1 MEATTS
7 APDAGTLILHHYDA
21 SPFSQKALLMLG
33 IKGASWCSALMPMM
47 PPKDELLALTG
58 GYRGTPVLQ
67 VGSDVYVDSQLIARE
82 LDRRLPA
89 KPLVPL
95 AHGAMERMMVRWA
108 DAFFRTSLGIV
119 LGVALPFWPEEFRR
133 DREQLFP
140 DVDFGAAAANLDH
153 ARAQYRAHAA
163 LLEEQLADGRSFL
176 MGAQPGLADVQAWPF
191 LWILRQNLPEQ
202 AAALLAGFPLLAA
215 WEARCAGIGQGDRRE
230 IAAGEALAVAL
241 ASTPT
246 TVECVDTED
255 AQGLRAG
262 QRVGVTP
269 DDTRRGE
276 VVGEVVVATPTR
288 VAIRRVHDAVG
299 EVVVHFPRAGYRVTP
314 R

>member
-1 MEATTS
+1 MDSHPTS
-7 APDAGTLILHHYDA
+7 TSLILHHYDA

-33 IKGASWCSALMPMM
+33 IKGAAWHSALMPMM

-67 VGSDVYVDSQLIARE
+67 VGSDVFVDSQLVARE
-82 LDRRLPA
+82 LDRLLPG

-108 DAFFRTSLGIV
+108 DAFFRSSLGIV

-133 DREQLFP
+133 DREHLFP
-140 DVDFGAAAANLDH
+140 DVDFAAAAANLEH

-191 LWILRQNLPEQ
+191 LWILRQNLPDQ
-202 AAALLAGFPLLAA
+202 ASALLAGFPLLAA
-215 WEARCAGIGQGDRRE
+215 WEARCAAIGQGQRQE
-230 IAAGEALAVAL
+230 IAAGDALAVAL

-246 TVECVDTED
+246 TVEQVDPND
-255 AQGLRAG
+255 ALGLGVG
-262 QRVGVTP
+262 QTVAVTP

-276 VVGEVVVATPTR
+276 VVGTVVVATPTR
-288 VAIRRVHDAVG
+288 IAVRREHPAVG

-314 R
+314 H

>member
-1 MEATTS
+1 METVET

-21 SPFSQKALLMLG
+21 SPFSQKAMLMLG
-33 IKGASWCSALMPMM
+33 IKRARWCSTLMPMM

-67 VGSDVYVDSQLIARE
+67 VGSDVYVDSQLVARE
-82 LDRRLPA
+82 LDRLLPGT
-89 KPLVPL
+89 PLVPL
-95 AHGAMERMMVRWA
+95 VHGAMERMLVRWS
-108 DAFFRTSLGIV
+108 DAFFRSSLGIV

-133 DREQLFP
+133 DREHLFP
-140 DVDFGAAAANLDH
+140 DVDFAAAADNLEH

-163 LLEEQLADGRSFL
+163 LLEEQLADGRAFL
-176 MGAQPGLADVQAWPF
+176 MGATPGLADVQAWPF
-191 LWILRQNLPEQ
+191 VWILRQNLPDQ
-202 AAALLAGFPLLAA
+202 AAALLTGLPLLQA
-215 WEARCAGIGQGDRRE
+215 WEARCAAIGQGERRE

-241 ASTPT
+241 ASTPA
-246 TVECVDTED
+246 TVELIDPND
-255 AQGLRAG
+255 AQGLQAG
-262 QRVGVTP
+262 QTVGIAP

-276 VVGEVVVATPTR
+276 VTGTVVVATPTR
-288 VAIRRVHDAVG
+288 IAVRRSHPAVG